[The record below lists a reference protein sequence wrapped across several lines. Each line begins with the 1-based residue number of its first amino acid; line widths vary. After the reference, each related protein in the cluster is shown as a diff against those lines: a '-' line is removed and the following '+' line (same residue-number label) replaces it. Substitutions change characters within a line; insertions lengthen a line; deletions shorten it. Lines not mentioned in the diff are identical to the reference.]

1 MILSKEFSLNL
12 NYYNDKEIKYSQQ
25 EIDDWLKQKN
35 VDLFILKDKNV
46 NLGFI
51 LYQKIDVNTYDL
63 LYIYVIKNMRNKKI
77 AEKLLKG
84 SIELLKDENI
94 IIFLE
99 VSEKNL
105 FAIKLYEKINFKR
118 ISIRKKYYKDD
129 TNALIYKFEV

>member
-94 IIFLE
+94 VIFLE

>member
-1 MILSKEFSLNL
+1 M
-12 NYYNDKEIKYSQQ
+12 
-25 EIDDWLKQKN
+25 
-35 VDLFILKDKNV
+35 FILKDKNV

-84 SIELLKDENI
+84 SIEFLKDENI
-94 IIFLE
+94 VIFLE

-105 FAIKLYEKINFKR
+105 FAIKLYEKVNFKR

>member
-1 MILSKEFSLNL
+1 MILSKEFSLNI